1 MRIAVAFA
9 LSYAPLSFAAP
20 MPATST
26 SLLTNQ
32 KPGIFRSAKGFTV
45 NSGKTEWVLSET
57 PADLPSV
64 TTLYKSPE
72 SHKGLQPVLTVRV
85 DEVAHKTDL
94 KNYVK
99 QWMKDYSTLGFSVLN
114 AKNLTV
120 NSYPAYAMDVEETHG
135 NKKLRQ
141 IVFLR
146 NQTAVVMTCRD
157 LKDTFQKTVKDCNE
171 IFKSF
176 EWNSSVSN
184 PADSESS
191 PAPQPSD
198 QTGV

>member
-1 MRIAVAFA
+1 MTTFLALIFTSASVFA
-9 LSYAPLSFAAP
+9 SP

-32 KPGIFRSAKGFTV
+32 KPEIFRSAKGFSV
-45 NSGKTEWVLSET
+45 NAGKTEWILSEA
-57 PADLPSV
+57 PSDLPSV
-64 TTLYKSPE
+64 VTLYKSPE
-72 SHKGLQPVLTVRV
+72 NHKGLQPVVTVRV
-85 DEVAHKTDL
+85 DEVARKTDL

-114 AKNLTV
+114 AKPLTV
-120 NSYPAYAMDVEETHG
+120 NTYPAYAMDVEETHG
-135 NKKLRQ
+135 GKKLRQ
-141 IVFLR
+141 IVFLK

-157 LKDTFQKTVKDCNE
+157 LKETFQKTVKDCNE

-176 EWNSSVSN
+176 EWNSSAVESE
-184 PADSESS
+184 PTESS
-191 PAPQPSD
+191 HPSSD